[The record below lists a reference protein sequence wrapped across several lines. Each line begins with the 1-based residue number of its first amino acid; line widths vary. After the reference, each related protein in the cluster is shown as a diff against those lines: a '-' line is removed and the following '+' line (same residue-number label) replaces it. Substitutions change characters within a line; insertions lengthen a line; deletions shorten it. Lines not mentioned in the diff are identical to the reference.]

1 VAVLLGLASALVYG
15 AADFLG
21 GMQARRSGA
30 LAVVVWSQLAGLA
43 LLLAALPLLSPSPP
57 QPGDLGWGALGGLG
71 GGAGVA
77 LLYRGLSVG
86 RMSVVAPVTAAG
98 AAVIP
103 VLVGVGF
110 GERPSPPAL
119 VGVALALAAIV
130 GVSSGTQA
138 EPSTAR
144 ATPMTPTS
152 RDPARQ
158 WWRRPGLAEAVGA
171 GLGFALF
178 FVCLD
183 RASADAGLWPLLG
196 ARTSVLVAWLAAV
209 TSRAPLRPAPGTYRN
224 VAAVGAVDMLAN
236 LLYLLAAREGLLSL
250 VAVLVSLYPVSTVVL
265 ARIVL
270 GERLTRG
277 QLASLG
283 AAAGGVVLL
292 AAG

>member
-1 VAVLLGLASALVYG
+1 MAVLLGLASALVYG

-57 QPGDLGWGALGGLG
+57 QPGDLGWGALGGFG

-77 LLYRGLSVG
+77 LLYQGLSVG

-144 ATPMTPTS
+144 ATPTTPTS

>member
-1 VAVLLGLASALVYG
+1 
-15 AADFLG
+15 
-21 GMQARRSGA
+21 MQARRSGA

>member
-1 VAVLLGLASALVYG
+1 
-15 AADFLG
+15 
-21 GMQARRSGA
+21 
-30 LAVVVWSQLAGLA
+30 
-43 LLLAALPLLSPSPP
+43 
-57 QPGDLGWGALGGLG
+57 
-71 GGAGVA
+71 VA
-77 LLYRGLSVG
+77 LLYRGLSIG

-110 GERPSPPAL
+110 GERPSLPAL

-130 GVSSGTQA
+130 GVSSGVQA
-138 EPSTAR
+138 EPPATGAGAATAT
-144 ATPMTPTS
+144 APT
-152 RDPARQ
+152 RQ
-158 WWRRPGLAEAVGA
+158 WWRRPGVAEAIGA

-183 RASADAGLWPLLG
+183 RASAGAGL
-196 ARTSVLVAWLAAV
+196 WLAAV
-209 TSRAPLRPAPGTYRN
+209 ASRAPLRPAPGTYPN

-236 LLYLLAAREGLLSL
+236 LLYLLAARAGLLSL

-270 GERLTRG
+270 AERLTRG
-277 QLASLG
+277 QLVSLG
-283 AAAGGVVLL
+283 AAAGGVALI

>member
-1 VAVLLGLASALVYG
+1 MAVLLGLASALVYG

-144 ATPMTPTS
+144 ATPTTPTS

-158 WWRRPGLAEAVGA
+158 WWRRPGLAEAAGA

-183 RASADAGLWPLLG
+183 RASADAGLWPLLA

-236 LLYLLAAREGLLSL
+236 LLYLLAARAGLLSL

>member
-1 VAVLLGLASALVYG
+1 MAVLLGLASALVYG

-21 GMQARRSGA
+21 GVQARRSGA
-30 LAVVVWSQLAGLA
+30 LAVVVWSQFAGLA

-57 QPGDLGWGALGGLG
+57 QPSDLGWGALGGLG

-77 LLYRGLSVG
+77 LLYRGLSIG

-103 VLVGVGF
+103 MLVGVGF
-110 GERPSPPAL
+110 GERPSLPAL

-130 GVSSGTQA
+130 GVSSGVQA
-138 EPSTAR
+138 EPPATGAGAATAT
-144 ATPMTPTS
+144 APT
-152 RDPARQ
+152 RQ
-158 WWRRPGLAEAVGA
+158 WWRRPGVAEAIGA

-183 RASADAGLWPLLG
+183 RASAGAGLWPLLG

-209 TSRAPLRPAPGTYRN
+209 ASRAPLRPAPGTYPN

-236 LLYLLAAREGLLSL
+236 LLYLLAARAGLLSL

-270 GERLTRG
+270 AERLTRG
-277 QLASLG
+277 QLVSLG
-283 AAAGGVVLL
+283 AAAGGVALI

>member
-43 LLLAALPLLSPSPP
+43 LLLMALPLVSPSPP
-57 QPGDLGWGALGGLG
+57 RPSDLGWGALGGVG

-103 VLVGVGF
+103 VLVGISF
-110 GERPSPPAL
+110 GERPGVLA
-119 VGVALALAAIV
+119 VAGVALALAAIV
-130 GVSSGTQA
+130 GVSSAAQA
-138 EPSTAR
+138 EPSSGSA
-144 ATPMTPTS
+144 
-152 RDPARQ
+152 DPVGGSG
-158 WWRRPGLAEAVGA
+158 RRPGLAEAMGA

-178 FVCLD
+178 FICLD
-183 RASADAGLWPLLG
+183 RASDGAGLWPLLA
-196 ARTSVLVAWLAAV
+196 ARTSVVVAWLAAV
-209 TSRAPLRPAPGTYRN
+209 TSRACMRPAPGTYAT

-236 LLYLLAAREGLLSL
+236 LLYLQAVRAGLLSL
-250 VAVLVSLYPVSTVVL
+250 VVVLVSLYPVSTVVL
-265 ARIVL
+265 ARVVL
-270 GERLTRG
+270 AERLTRV
-277 QLASLG
+277 QLVSLG
-283 AAAGGVVLL
+283 AAASGVALIAV
-292 AAG
+292 G